1 MKRRHNILLA
11 GMLAVAVAFGVAIP
25 LGFWISSR
33 YSGAGDWGI
42 GAMLVVVLVGIP
54 FGVMRL

>member
-1 MKRRHNILLA
+1 
-11 GMLAVAVAFGVAIP
+11 MLAVAVAFGVAIP

-33 YSGAGDWGI
+33 HSGAGDWGI